1 MLEGSS
7 YDSSEVDMV
16 MKNGQLIERGQT
28 EDIFERPQQEYTRQL
43 IRASLTST
51 L

>member
-16 MKNGQLIERGQT
+16 MKNGQLVGTVDVDKVTDDDLLGRIILGKHPGEQA
-28 EDIFERPQQEYTRQL
+28 E
-43 IRASLTST
+43 A
-51 L
+51 